1 MESIKKKLTIATCT
15 LLSQQSGE
23 ALALENSWELD
34 TSFLYYSEAD
44 DRVSVAKF
52 VADVGGDVTDK
63 DRVNIQI
70 VLDTMSGSTP
80 SGAVKGSGG
89 GSTVTGASGGGGIGV
104 SDPNAKALSK
114 FDDTRISNSLTWT
127 HTYKDNWSVD
137 YNGAVSVENDYRS
150 FSAAA
155 TINKETAKKDYRFTL
170 GIAGVHDEIFRVGA
184 GSTPVPLT
192 QIADNGFAT
201 EGERETIDLIAG
213 VTHVI
218 NRRTIAQVNFS
229 FGSSSG
235 YHTDPY
241 KVFSVVDR
249 ATNIPIANSSYYE
262 KRPGD
267 RQRISL
273 TFKINHHL
281 YPSDDTLHASYR
293 YYTDDWGIDSHTF
306 DVDYRFNFDDTKY
319 LEPRLRLYTQTK
331 ADFYQNQFFVD
342 DAGASDPS
350 GNFPDFISADNR
362 LDDLISITPGIR
374 FGREVGTNGH
384 LRGRIEYMYQS
395 FDHSD
400 FSTNKAIIL
409 QVAYSKLF

>member
-1 MESIKKKLTIATCT
+1 MA
-15 LLSQQSGE
+15 
-23 ALALENSWELD
+23 
-34 TSFLYYSEAD
+34 
-44 DRVSVAKF
+44 
-52 VADVGGDVTDK
+52 
-63 DRVNIQI
+63 
-70 VLDTMSGSTP
+70 
-80 SGAVKGSGG
+80 
-89 GSTVTGASGGGGIGV
+89 
-104 SDPNAKALSK
+104 
-114 FDDTRISNSLTWT
+114 
-127 HTYKDNWSVD
+127 
-137 YNGAVSVENDYRS
+137 
-150 FSAAA
+150 
-155 TINKETAKKDYRFTL
+155 
-170 GIAGVHDEIFRVGA
+170 
-184 GSTPVPLT
+184 
-192 QIADNGFAT
+192 
-201 EGERETIDLIAG
+201 
-213 VTHVI
+213 
-218 NRRTIAQVNFS
+218 

-249 ATNIPIANSSYYE
+249 ATSIPIANSSYYE

-350 GNFPDFISADNR
+350 GNFPDFISADYR